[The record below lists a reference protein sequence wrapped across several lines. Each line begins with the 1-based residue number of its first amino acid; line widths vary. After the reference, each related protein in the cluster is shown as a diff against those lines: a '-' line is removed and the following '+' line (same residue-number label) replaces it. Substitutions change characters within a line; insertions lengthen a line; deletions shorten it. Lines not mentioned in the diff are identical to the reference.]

1 MAEQGWRIAI
11 ITTVTPV
18 AGILAAAVR
27 ELGHEPV
34 AVISARR
41 PAPIDATRREFPELG
56 DSTAPPGLDL
66 LIARDKWS
74 MEPLLRSVRPDL
86 AICWGFPWRIPLE
99 ALQVPR
105 LGSINSH
112 PAPLPRHR
120 GPIPISWAIRDG
132 DESYGMT
139 WHRMD
144 ANLDTGG
151 ILAQGT
157 VPMRDDEFSFLDLGP
172 RLAAAAL
179 SLLPRALARVAAGD
193 PGDPQPA
200 EGATWAGH
208 LGEDYAEVDWSKSA
222 REIHNQVRAWAF
234 ATPSGVVGPVAEL
247 DGRRVRLTR
256 TSLADPA
263 DPKAVRMETGDG
275 PIWVVAWEL
284 LDAPADTP
292 AKAPSSS

>member
-1 MAEQGWRIAI
+1 MAEQGWRIAL

-18 AGILAAAVR
+18 AGILNTALR

-41 PAPIDATRREFPELG
+41 PAPIDATRRGFPELS
-56 DSTAPPGLDL
+56 DSTAPPGLDVP
-66 LIARDKWS
+66 IARDKRS
-74 MEPLLRSVRPDL
+74 MEPLLRAVRPDL

-132 DESYGMT
+132 DSSYGLT

-151 ILAQGT
+151 ILVQGT
-157 VPMRDDEFSFLDLGP
+157 VEMRDDEFSFLELGP
-172 RLAAAAL
+172 RITEAAIK
-179 SLLPRALARVAAGD
+179 LLPRALERVAAGD
-193 PGDPQPA
+193 PGDAQST
-200 EGATWAGH
+200 EGVTWAGH
-208 LGEDYAEVDWSKSA
+208 LGEDYAQVDWSRSA

-234 ATPSGVVGPVAEL
+234 ATPSAIEGPKAEL

-256 TSLADPA
+256 TSLVDPGE
-263 DPKAVRMETGDG
+263 PKAIRMETGDG

-284 LDAPADTP
+284 LDEPVGA
-292 AKAPSSS
+292 S

>member
-1 MAEQGWRIAI
+1 MAEQGWRIAL

-18 AGILAAAVR
+18 AGILTNALR

-41 PAPIDATRREFPELG
+41 PAPTDTTRREFPELG
-56 DSTAPPGLDL
+56 DSTAPPGLDV

-74 MEPLLRSVRPDL
+74 MEPLLRAVNPDL

-112 PAPLPRHR
+112 PAMLPRHR
-120 GPIPISWAIRDG
+120 GPIPVSWAIRDG
-132 DESYGMT
+132 DSHYGLT

-157 VPMRDDEFSFLDLGP
+157 IDMRDDEFSFLELGP
-172 RLAAAAL
+172 RMADAAM
-179 SLLPRALARVAAGD
+179 SLLPSALERVAAGD
-193 PGDPQPA
+193 PGDMQSD

-208 LGEDYAEVDWSKSA
+208 LGEDYAEVDWSKPA

-234 ATPSGVVGPVAEL
+234 ATPSAVIGPVAEL

-256 TSLADPA
+256 TSLVDPR
-263 DPKAVRMETGDG
+263 DPNAVKQQTGDD
-275 PIWVVAWEL
+275 PIWIVAWES
-284 LDAPADTP
+284 LDELGGSASA
-292 AKAPSSS
+292 S

>member
-1 MAEQGWRIAI
+1 M
-11 ITTVTPV
+11 
-18 AGILAAAVR
+18 
-27 ELGHEPV
+27 

-41 PAPIDATRREFPELG
+41 PAPIDATRREFPELS
-56 DSTAPPGLDL
+56 DSTAPPGLDV
-66 LIARDKWS
+66 LIARNKWS

-132 DESYGMT
+132 DHSYGMT

-151 ILAQGT
+151 ILAQGE
-157 VPMRDDEFSFLDLGP
+157 VEMRDDEFSFLELGP
-172 RLAAAAL
+172 RLAEAAL
-179 SLLPRALARVAAGD
+179 RLLPRALERVAAGD

-234 ATPSGVVGPVAEL
+234 ATPSEVVGPVAEL
-247 DGRRVRLTR
+247 DGRRLRLTR

-275 PIWVVAWEL
+275 PIWVVAWEP
-284 LDAPADTP
+284 LDEPVDMPAEAPR
-292 AKAPSSS
+292 SS